1 MYQDKHFSQGGSRRY
16 RGKKPA
22 LLIVA
27 LALILT
33 VAVGGTVAY
42 LTTKTDSKINT
53 FTPSQVSCEV
63 KENFDGEKKT
73 NVNVTNTS
81 NIDAFIRV
89 KLVTYR
95 VNDKN
100 QHIGGLAEIP
110 EFTPGTDWVK
120 YGEYYYYTKPVAPG
134 ASPAADLISSIVLA
148 GSYTDADGGK
158 QAIDVMAEAIQSV
171 PEAAVKAAWGAGFSI
186 NEDGSLNV
194 PANGSEV
201 TGR

>member
-1 MYQDKHFSQGGSRRY
+1 MYRDKHEAWRSEKTARKGRLNATIIS
-16 RGKKPA
+16 
-22 LLIVA
+22 VV
-27 LALILT
+27 LILT
-33 VAVGGTVAY
+33 LAVGGTIAF
-42 LTTKTDSKINT
+42 LSTKTDPVVNT
-53 FTPSQVSCEV
+53 FNPSQVTCSVE
-63 KENFDGEKKT
+63 ENFDGTNKT
-73 NVNVTNTS
+73 NVNVKNTS

-110 EFTPGTDWVK
+110 EFMPGDGWLK

-134 ASPAADLISSIVLA
+134 ASPAADLISSIVLN
-148 GSYTDADGGK
+148 GSYADADGGK

-186 NEDGSLNV
+186 NADGSLKV

-201 TGR
+201 TEG